1 MKTII
6 FITLLFFAG
15 LCTEKGQK
23 TLYIES
29 VNDMPSNDSI
39 IITTDSMFYYL
50 DGIKYSYLIYN
61 RQHNKITL
69 KNELYDYNLHIKR
82 NKAALVFPN
91 NTAYVFKLRN
101 K

>member
-6 FITLLFFAG
+6 FITILFCAG
-15 LCTEKGQK
+15 FCTEKGQK

-50 DGIKYSYLIYN
+50 DGIKYSYHISDK
-61 RQHNKITL
+61 QHNKITL
-69 KNELYDYNLHIKR
+69 RNDFYEYNLIIKK
-82 NKAALVFPN
+82 NKAALIFPN
-91 NTAYVFKLRN
+91 NTAYIFKLRAE
-101 K
+101 